1 LNNAVTCS
9 SSLNIVGRT
18 ILGTGY
24 NYSDS
29 VLGVH
34 KNLIIR
40 PNIAGSGEGLAILCC
55 TNPSYLV
62 VEQGNNITLKTRN
75 SVTSNAMITLDTTLV
90 NITGSLT
97 CANFGTKSPI
107 FFTTNRN
114 MTINGYIYSVYDID
128 LTKYTKIVTLDTYD
142 IRQFRIRLWPSD
154 ADFEYSS
161 QYFSEMY
168 LKRYDIFMSNKYGL
182 TIYSLSAPF
191 ENYYLRETFGS
202 HFLYRN
208 SFNYPTFCSRNG
220 VQKIYCIIEDL
231 L

>member
-1 LNNAVTCS
+1 MFI
-9 SSLNIVGRT
+9 NIK
-18 ILGTGY
+18 
-24 NYSDS
+24 YSRPYHFGNW
-29 VLGVH
+29 LQ
-34 KNLIIR
+34 LIIR
-40 PNIAGSGEGLAILCC
+40 PNISGSGEDLAILYGGSN

-168 LKRYDIFMSNKYGL
+168 LKRYDIFMSNKNGL
-182 TIYSLSAPF
+182 SIYSLSSPF

-202 HFLYRN
+202 HFLCRN
-208 SFNYPTFCSRNG
+208 SFNYVTFCSRNG
-220 VQKIYCIIEDL
+220 VKKYIVL
-231 L
+231 